1 MAVSKKVE
9 TLTELLRPA
18 VSACGFELW
27 GIEFFQ
33 QGRRSVLRVYIDV
46 PPGSAPEPVAA
57 EAGDGE
63 PGLRGVTVE
72 DCSQVSHQVSG
83 VLDVED
89 PIAGEYV
96 LEVSSPGWDRPLFTL
111 AQYERFIGAEASL
124 RLTAP
129 IEGRRRFKGPL
140 QGVTATEVKML
151 VDGVAV
157 SIPFAAV
164 DKANIVPTD

>member
-9 TLTELLRPA
+9 ALTDMLTPA
-18 VSACGFELW
+18 VAACGLELW

-33 QGRRSVLRVYIDV
+33 QGRHSVLRLYIDGGAV
-46 PPGSAPEPVAA
+46 APADAESGEGSE
-57 EAGDGE
+57 DG
-63 PGLRGVTVE
+63 GRGVTVE
-72 DCSQVSHQVSG
+72 DCSRVSHQASG
-83 VLDVED
+83 ILDVED

-111 AQYERFIGAEASL
+111 PQYERFIGAEVSL

-129 IEGRRRFKGPL
+129 IQGRRRFKGPI
-140 QGVTATEVKML
+140 QGVTATDVEML

-157 SIPFAAV
+157 SIPFAAI